1 MLKKIAPGFYSSS
14 KEIIL
19 TVIITGSIALQAVCQ
34 ITQPVT
40 QTTTQAGSQPSTQ
53 PGAQPS
59 IQPATWQQ
67 NIIDPGAKPVVFLQE
82 GVSTPNDE
90 SAPTFMP
97 DNKTVYLADN
107 YTIRF
112 SKLVNGQWTKPKP
125 ASFSGQWKDWD
136 PFISPDGKRLVFV
149 SNRPL
154 TGTPQDK
161 PQKNNQL
168 WYVDHLSADE
178 WSKPLHLDSPVN
190 IDGIN
195 DYAPSISSS
204 GTICFCSRNR
214 DGNKGMCAYYT
225 KWLGDHYDKPKLL
238 TLNGTNDVFDPFIAP
253 DERYIIFA
261 SNHNLYISYYFHNEW
276 SAGQK
281 LSEQVNNG
289 KANGGPYVSPDGK
302 MLYYSQDNAPG
313 ILMIPVNIPKDI
325 H

>member
-1 MLKKIAPGFYSSS
+1 MLKKIAPGFYRLS
-14 KEIIL
+14 KAIIL
-19 TVIITGSIALQAVCQ
+19 TAIITVSIALEAFCQ
-34 ITQPVT
+34 N
-40 QTTTQAGSQPSTQ
+40 TQ
-53 PGAQPS
+53 PGTQPT
-59 IQPATWQQ
+59 IQPATSQQ
-67 NIIDPGAKPVVFLQE
+67 NIFDPGAKPAVFLQE

-97 DNKTVYLADN
+97 DNNTVYLADN
-107 YTIRF
+107 NTICF
-112 SKLVNGQWTKPKP
+112 SKLVNGKWTKPKP

-168 WYVDHLSADE
+168 WYVNHLSGDN
-178 WSKPLHLDSPVN
+178 WSKPMHLDSPVN
-190 IDGIN
+190 VDGLN

-214 DGNKGMCAYYT
+214 DGNKGMCGYYT
-225 KWLGDHYDKPKLL
+225 KWLGDHYDKPILL
-238 TLNGTNDVFDPFIAP
+238 SLNGTNDIFDPFIAP

-261 SNHNLYISYYFHNEW
+261 SNHNLYISYYYHKEW

-302 MLYYSQDNAPG
+302 MLYYSQDQAPG
-313 ILMIPVNIPKDI
+313 ILMIPVNIPKDF